1 MSYCIKNICIAT
13 CLLCINIPAVCQGI
27 PETSGFIK
35 AGSLLNIYYKSTGA
49 GKPVIL
55 LHAGLQD
62 NRMWDEQLK
71 ALAPAYRVITIDLP
85 GHGKTIGVDTV
96 ILIAD
101 VIKTVMDS
109 LNIQEASVMGLSLGS
124 VSATDFALA
133 YPQKVEKLILVSPG
147 LVGWQK
153 HISLDTVSKQY
164 FEANDRAYATKD
176 SNIIAQQF
184 TKTWC
189 DGPNRKPSEVKQSVR
204 NYILQTTMK
213 NVEVHHLTGW
223 PNFSTLPAAE
233 RAGAIQ
239 CPVLII
245 HGDKD
250 IQLIINISNFLHN
263 TIKGSQQV
271 IFPNVAHMLNME
283 VPGDLNRALLKFLKG
298 R

>member
-1 MSYCIKNICIAT
+1 MRYCIKNICIAV
-13 CLLCINIPAVCQGI
+13 CLICIIASCQGI
-27 PETSGFIK
+27 QKTSGFIK
-35 AGSLLNIYYKSTGA
+35 AGYLLNIYYESTGT

-62 NRMWDEQLK
+62 NRMWDEQVK
-71 ALAPAYRVITIDLP
+71 ALSPDYRVITIDLP
-85 GHGKTIGVDTV
+85 GHGKTAGVDTV

-109 LNIQEASVMGLSLGS
+109 LNIQKASVMGLSLGS
-124 VSATDFALA
+124 VCATDFVLA

-153 HISLDTVSKQY
+153 HLSLDTVSKQY

-189 DGPNRKPSEVKQSVR
+189 DGPRRKPSEVKQSVR

-223 PNFSTLPAAE
+223 PNFDTLSPAAE
-233 RAGAIQ
+233 RVATLQ

-250 IQLIINISNFLHN
+250 IPLIISISNFLHSA
-263 TIKGSQQV
+263 IKGSQQL

-283 VPGDLNRALLKFLKG
+283 VPEGFNKAALDFLK